1 MTRRFINSWRFT
13 RWLRTVSFR
22 TRLWYAWT
30 MAVSGFEE
38 DRKW

>member
-1 MTRRFINSWRFT
+1 MIGRFLNSWRFI
-13 RWLRTVSFR
+13 TVTLR

-30 MAVSGFEE
+30 MAKNGFEE